1 MDIHTRF
8 FWVPLGR
15 HDQGHWFIHLISGRN
30 LIAQTNKRYLPFKT
44 WKKNKK
50 GASFE
55 QKKNLYVSDGP
66 NLGHENHPTQ

>member
-44 WKKNKK
+44 WKKKSK
-50 GASFE
+50 GRFIRTKEKSIRI
-55 QKKNLYVSDGP
+55 DGP